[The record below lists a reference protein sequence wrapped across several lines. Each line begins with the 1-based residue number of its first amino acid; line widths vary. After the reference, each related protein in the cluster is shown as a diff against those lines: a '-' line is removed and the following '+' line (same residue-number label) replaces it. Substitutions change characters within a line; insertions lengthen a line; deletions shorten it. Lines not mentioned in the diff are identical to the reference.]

1 MTAKNQKEFCRK
13 QWKIEYLNTRVDKM
27 IKKLNV
33 TPKVFVTVV
42 QVIEWELSSEWILNS
57 ILDILTVN

>member
-13 QWKIEYLNTRVDKM
+13 KWKIECLNTRVDKM

-42 QVIEWELSSEWILNS
+42 QVIEWELSSE
-57 ILDILTVN
+57 

>member
-13 QWKIEYLNTRVDKM
+13 KWKIEYLNTRVDKM